1 MKKSELR
8 QVIREE
14 LKLLIE
20 RREQWTIYF
29 SNENEYKQIERML
42 KKMIPK
48 AKIYGKDDDYFHVY
62 SKEDFSKFNDW
73 LNSKNFGRME
83 NNESLTELDWNVDYD
98 AKPQKR
104 GKTYVELKSLPKE
117 WTFNRERVRF
127 EGKLNGKWVEI
138 TVFQQ
143 KIWDKLYKKLSP
155 ADKRVV
161 DNAFGG
167 PGEKGS

>member
-62 SKEDFSKFNDW
+62 SKEDFSKFND
-73 LNSKNFGRME
+73 
-83 NNESLTELDWNVDYD
+83 
-98 AKPQKR
+98 
-104 GKTYVELKSLPKE
+104 
-117 WTFNRERVRF
+117 
-127 EGKLNGKWVEI
+127 
-138 TVFQQ
+138 
-143 KIWDKLYKKLSP
+143 
-155 ADKRVV
+155 
-161 DNAFGG
+161 
-167 PGEKGS
+167 